1 MEASLD
7 PCKSKPAAPLL
18 GWQGSREKMTKVI
31 HNRHHRVFLRVV
43 KDGAVF

>member
-18 GWQGSREKMTKVI
+18 GWQGSREKVTKGI
-31 HNRHHRVFLRVV
+31 HDRHHRVSLREV
-43 KDGAVF
+43 KGSAVF